1 MSGDPDYVRIW
12 ADDDGESHFEDVH
25 LATTEQGSPGAT
37 SQVALSG
44 RIPVADLEFRRVLEE
59 ASYVV
64 PHNAP
69 ERLFIVTLTGRIE
82 VEVSD
87 GEVRRFGPGDVC
99 LGEDTH
105 GKGHITRSLDPG
117 PRTTLLARP
126 TTLRGT

>member
-1 MSGDPDYVRIW
+1 MTREPDYVRIW
-12 ADDDGESHFEDVH
+12 ADDDGESHFEDVY
-25 LATTEQGSPGAT
+25 LDATEQPSPGAT
-37 SQVALSG
+37 SRVALSD

-69 ERLFIVTLTGRIE
+69 ERLFIVSLTGRIE

-87 GEVRRFGPGDVC
+87 GEVRRFGPGAVT
-99 LGEDTH
+99 LVEDTH

-117 PRTTLLARP
+117 PRATLLARP
-126 TTLRGT
+126 ATAGGT

>member
-1 MSGDPDYVRIW
+1 VTREPDYVRIW
-12 ADDDGESHFEDVH
+12 ADDDGESHFEEVR
-25 LATTEQGSPGAT
+25 LETTEQQSPGAT
-37 SQVALSG
+37 SRVALSG
-44 RIPVADLEFRRVLEE
+44 RIPVADIEFRRVLEE

-87 GEVRRFGPGDVC
+87 GEVRRFGPGDVT
-99 LGEDTH
+99 LVEDTH
-105 GKGHITRSLDPG
+105 GKGHITRALDPV

-126 TTLRGT
+126 AAPRS

>member
-1 MSGDPDYVRIW
+1 MTREPDYVRIW
-12 ADDDGESHFEDVH
+12 ADDDGESHFEDVY
-25 LATTEQGSPGAT
+25 LDATEQSSPGAT
-37 SQVALSG
+37 SRVALSD

-69 ERLFIVTLTGRIE
+69 ERLFIVSLTGRIE

-87 GEVRRFGPGDVC
+87 GEVRRFGPGAVT
-99 LGEDTH
+99 LVEDTR

-117 PRTTLLARP
+117 PRATLVARP
-126 TTLRGT
+126 TTMGGT

>member
-1 MSGDPDYVRIW
+1 M
-12 ADDDGESHFEDVH
+12 
-25 LATTEQGSPGAT
+25 
-37 SQVALSG
+37 ALSG

-69 ERLFIVTLTGRIE
+69 ERLFIVSLTGRIE

-87 GEVRRFGPGDVC
+87 GEVRRFGPGAVT
-99 LGEDTH
+99 LVEDTH

-117 PRTTLLARP
+117 PRATLLARP
-126 TTLRGT
+126 TTTRDT